1 MKRII
6 SILITIII
14 LTVQGFAFSERDFI
28 VDLCWAEGEVY
39 ITNPNAGTVVLKN
52 LKTTEFGQ
60 THELAVKSCEYTEVR
75 AAGGVAFDESRNMI
89 SLDKVN
95 ENLLDKKVRVLI
107 SRSLNG
113 YNIIY
118 MRFLPEEVKE

>member
-14 LTVQGFAFSERDFI
+14 LTVQGFAYSERDYI
-28 VDLCWAEGEVY
+28 LDLCWAEGEVY
-39 ITNPNAGTVVLKN
+39 ITNPESKTVVLKN
-52 LKTTEFGQ
+52 LKTKEFGQ
-60 THELAVKSCEYTEVR
+60 THELAIRSCEYTETKL
-75 AAGGVAFDESRNMI
+75 AGGVVFDENKDII
-89 SLDKVN
+89 SMEEVN
-95 ENLLDKKVRVLI
+95 ENLLDRKVRILI

-118 MRFLPEEVKE
+118 MGLLPEEVRK